1 MVLQLFINQKK
12 TIMGKIKM
20 IAVGHLGHDAS
31 IKILPGGAIAVIN
44 FSLACT
50 ERYRDK
56 DNNMM
61 TKTTW
66 VDCAIW
72 RKPDKTKIADYLKK
86 GDHVYVVGQ
95 PDTRAWLN
103 KEKEP
108 ASSLQLRVEE
118 IEFLN
123 SKNGGSPSKPANEVV
138 QTQTGVQVAEVI
150 PEGFVHTSQVE
161 DDLPF

>member
-1 MVLQLFINQKK
+1 
-12 TIMGKIKM
+12 MGKFKM
-20 IAVGHLGHDAS
+20 IATGHLGHDAS
-31 IKILPGGAIAVIN
+31 VKILPGGVTAVIN

-56 DNNMM
+56 DGNML

-86 GDHVYVVGQ
+86 GDLVYVVGQ

-103 KEKEP
+103 REKEP

-123 SKNGGSPSKPANEVV
+123 SKNGSQNNNSAPASTELV
-138 QTQTGVQVAEVI
+138 QTQTGVQMAETM
-150 PEGFVHTSQVE
+150 PEGVVYPAQVE